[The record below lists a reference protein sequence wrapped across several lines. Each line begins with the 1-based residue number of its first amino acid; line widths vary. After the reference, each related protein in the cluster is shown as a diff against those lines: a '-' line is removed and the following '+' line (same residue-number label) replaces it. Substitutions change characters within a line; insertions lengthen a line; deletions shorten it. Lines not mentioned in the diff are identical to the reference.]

1 MDAYTTSSSCSSLPG
16 GGPMIGRTPLTW
28 RCVAPMA
35 AGLDKDGL
43 GVDQLEFVMGMMIA
57 LGVEL
62 CGCERMIEE
71 REG

>member
-1 MDAYTTSSSCSSLPG
+1 
-16 GGPMIGRTPLTW
+16 MIGHTPLTW

-62 CGCERMIEE
+62 CGCERMIEG